1 MEPNRGPL
9 ALALSL
15 LLTFFALGFWGTA
28 LSARVL
34 REREEA
40 RRQVTEALEERETPE
55 RAAELFRQAQDFD
68 EAYAGC
74 QEGARLESL
83 GRFAEA
89 AESFRAC
96 LDGDPGLAAARLAWA
111 EALLSGR
118 GREAYK
124 EVRADLRRFVQTA
137 RRNPAADPAALQPLD
152 ELILDLDDLLAAS
165 GPAEVLEDW
174 TEEEI
179 IEILT
184 RQIRGKSKY
193 EGPRVALRLDFRP
206 GEAYL
211 GAVARQQLDR
221 VVRALKDGSLIR
233 AVIRIEGYTDRV
245 EARTRAARLALAQ
258 QRAEAVYRYFLQKG
272 IPADRLRIA
281 ALADAYPLD
290 TGETE
295 ESLAINRRVEL
306 YNLETKQRL
315 PKDVRTPQR

>member
-9 ALALSL
+9 ALALGL

-55 RAAELFRQAQDFD
+55 RAAELFRQARDFD
-68 EAYAGC
+68 EAYAAC

-111 EALLSGR
+111 EALLSAR

-124 EVRADLRRFVQTA
+124 EVQADLRRFVQTA
-137 RRNPAADPAALQPLD
+137 RRNPAADPSTLQPLD

-165 GPAEVLEDW
+165 GPGEVLKDW

-193 EGPRVALRLDFRP
+193 EGPRIPLRLDFRP

-211 GAVARQQLDR
+211 GALARQQLDR
-221 VVRALKDGSLIR
+221 VVRALKDGTLIR

-245 EARTRAARLALAQ
+245 EARTRAERLTLAQ
-258 QRAEAVYRYFLQKG
+258 RRAEAVYRYLLQKG
-272 IPADRLRIA
+272 ISAHRLRIA
-281 ALADAYPLD
+281 ALAEAYPLD
-290 TGETE
+290 PGETE

-306 YNLETKQRL
+306 FNLETKQRL
-315 PKDVRTPQR
+315 PKDVRIPQ